1 MKLFVSG
8 EKLIVSSD
16 ETTFYLAYHI
26 KGYMQGNHY

>member
-16 ETTFYLAYHI
+16 ETIFYLAY
-26 KGYMQGNHY
+26 KKYVQETHY